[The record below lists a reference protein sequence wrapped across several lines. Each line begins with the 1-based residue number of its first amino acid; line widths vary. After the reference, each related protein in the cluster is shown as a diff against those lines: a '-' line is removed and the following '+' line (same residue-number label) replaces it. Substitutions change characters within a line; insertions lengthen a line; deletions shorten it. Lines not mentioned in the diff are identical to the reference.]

1 MAHGSKQPRC
11 SVLTNSQTEMFSV
24 YAGNVRSS
32 WLVVGAVASCSTHA
46 GLRHWNL
53 KKPAMCCATSYDQC
67 LEKRQDLKIIPWRRC
82 QNIPMLDHDLA
93 SSVQRDIMITL
104 GKDFSVKYKQQA
116 VAAIL
121 KRLFSCYSV
130 TRMRFHEDSTST
142 KRQTQSPRYKR
153 TKRHNGKKIKKKLTP
168 TRGGIPRWQWKRP
181 SPSLP
186 LLYILHSPSPLSHSL
201 PTLPGGVECVGA
213 FAWRTGG

>member
-1 MAHGSKQPRC
+1 MAHGSKQSRC

-24 YAGNVRSS
+24 YAGNARSS

-121 KRLFSCYSV
+121 QRLFFLLFCHPY
-130 TRMRFHEDSTST
+130 E
-142 KRQTQSPRYKR
+142 
-153 TKRHNGKKIKKKLTP
+153 
-168 TRGGIPRWQWKRP
+168 IPRRF
-181 SPSLP
+181 
-186 LLYILHSPSPLSHSL
+186 Y
-201 PTLPGGVECVGA
+201 
-213 FAWRTGG
+213 FN